1 MMPLQII
8 HQISVENMLLRMFI
22 SIIFE
27 KENGGLSSAR
37 NFGIECSTGAY
48 LTFVDSDDWIDSS
61 CLETLYKL
69 MIKHSADV
77 SIACYSTHDEER
89 ACLWR

>member
-1 MMPLQII
+1 MMLLQII
-8 HQISVENMLLRMFI
+8 QQISVENMLLRMLI
-22 SIIFE
+22 SVIFE

-48 LTFVDSDDWIDSS
+48 LTFVDSS
-61 CLETLYKL
+61 CLETLYKF

-77 SIACYSTHDEER
+77 SIACYSTYDEER